1 MTNYVLSKNLYRK
14 IKQLNKS
21 QMAVYLESLYNNGIS
36 RGLQLAAEKRNIP
49 FNEKELSAILLD
61 DVGGISVEKA
71 EQIIKVLIDKYNIK
85 SSEE

>member
-1 MTNYVLSKNLYRK
+1 
-14 IKQLNKS
+14 
-21 QMAVYLESLYNNGIS
+21 MAVYLESLYNNGIS

>member
-1 MTNYVLSKNLYRK
+1 
-14 IKQLNKS
+14 
-21 QMAVYLESLYNNGIS
+21 MAVYLESLYKDGVS
-36 RGLQLAAEKRNIP
+36 RGFQLAAEKRNIP

>member
-1 MTNYVLSKNLYRK
+1 MTSYVLSKNLYRRL
-14 IKQLNKS
+14 KQLNKS
-21 QMAVYLESLYNNGIS
+21 QMAVYLESLYKDGVS
-36 RGLQLAAEKRNIP
+36 RGFQLATEKRNIP

>member
-1 MTNYVLSKNLYRK
+1 MTNYVLCKNLYRK

>member
-1 MTNYVLSKNLYRK
+1 MTSYVLSKNLYRRL
-14 IKQLNKS
+14 KQLNKS
-21 QMAVYLESLYNNGIS
+21 QMAVNLESLYKDGVS
-36 RGLQLAAEKRNIP
+36 RGFQLATEKRNIP

>member
-1 MTNYVLSKNLYRK
+1 MTSYVLSKNLYRK

-21 QMAVYLESLYNNGIS
+21 QMAVYLESLYKDGVA
-36 RGLQLAAEKRNIP
+36 RGFQLAAEKRNIP